1 MFYNNRKHYTNSI
14 IDRNRKI
21 QEIYKDEMNNECFD
35 CGKSNP
41 DFISANNGVF
51 ICKDCMA
58 IHYQFSDEVISRDAV
73 TSLIFG
79 VTGLICIIFVVVMGI
94 VLKGEVPFEMGA
106 LLLAA
111 GIMAITG
118 VIFGF
123 LSYRDSDGGILSKR
137 WSVIISIIDI
147 ALLVVLYLI

>member
-1 MFYNNRKHYTNSI
+1 
-14 IDRNRKI
+14 
-21 QEIYKDEMNNECFD
+21 
-35 CGKSNP
+35 
-41 DFISANNGVF
+41 
-51 ICKDCMA
+51 
-58 IHYQFSDEVISRDAV
+58 
-73 TSLIFG
+73 
-79 VTGLICIIFVVVMGI
+79 
-94 VLKGEVPFEMGA
+94 MGA

>member
-1 MFYNNRKHYTNSI
+1 
-14 IDRNRKI
+14 
-21 QEIYKDEMNNECFD
+21 
-35 CGKSNP
+35 
-41 DFISANNGVF
+41 
-51 ICKDCMA
+51 MA
-58 IHYQFSDEVISRDAV
+58 LKKKKGYQFSDEVISRDAV

-111 GIMAITG
+111 GIMAVTG
-118 VIFGF
+118 IIFGI

>member
-1 MFYNNRKHYTNSI
+1 
-14 IDRNRKI
+14 
-21 QEIYKDEMNNECFD
+21 
-35 CGKSNP
+35 
-41 DFISANNGVF
+41 
-51 ICKDCMA
+51 MA
-58 IHYQFSDEVISRDAV
+58 LKKKKGYQFSDEVISRDAV

-147 ALLVVLYLI
+147 VLLVVLYLI